1 MLINATEPIEIPP
14 TNAITY
20 DAWVI
25 KQMIFVGEGITRPV
39 EARVIFQR
47 GKRNDDG
54 SWVISQDKNHET
66 ILQIDDVYEEAANDP
81 EVAEAISK
89 VLAAV
94 TKIGKARNIL

>member
-1 MLINATEPIEIPP
+1 MLINATEPVEIPP

-39 EARVIFQR
+39 EARVTFQR
-47 GKRNDDG
+47 GKKNDDG

-66 ILQIDDVYEEAANDP
+66 ILHIDDVYEEAANDP